1 MEADEQNA
9 ALILVD
15 EWDVNTVKTIVFHW
29 SFCFP
34 SLGSLILAILL
45 SHATYILT
53 HCWKISKFDFTQIV
67 LKYDN
72 FLISLC
78 FPFII
83 S

>member
-9 ALILVD
+9 AFILVD

-45 SHATYILT
+45 SLATYILT
-53 HCWKISKFDFTQIV
+53 HCRKISKFAWDFTQIV
-67 LKYDN
+67 LN
-72 FLISLC
+72 LII
-78 FPFII
+78 F
-83 S
+83 